1 MNLLT
6 NIAMTV
12 FALQAV
18 ACATDTSPSQTHAVQ
33 PTADSTTFQTL
44 VITKVKKPWYAW
56 RSLVVGKMKKS
67 FPEYQAIDGL
77 GEKFYSFTENRKLFG
92 GIYFW
97 NTKAAAQAWF
107 TEKWFER
114 TEKSYGQRGQ
124 VDYYEIEKMETLKT
138 TSGSGITFWAA
149 LSEGRPAQ
157 LQNAEGLIKIVSIK
171 NENGKASLL
180 TIWETKERAVSY
192 FSNQKM
198 EAEYFDTPL
207 HIAKP

>member
-6 NIAMTV
+6 KIVMTAIAFQT
-12 FALQAV
+12 L
-18 ACATDTSPSQTHAVQ
+18 ACATDVTGNQTQAVQ
-33 PTADSTTFQTL
+33 TTADSTTFHTL

-77 GEKFYSFTENRKLFG
+77 GEKFYSFTENHKLFG
-92 GIYFW
+92 GIYLW
-97 NTKAAAQAWF
+97 NNKAAAQAWF

-124 VDYYEIEKMETLKT
+124 VDYYEIEKIETLKT
-138 TSGSGITFWAA
+138 TSQSDVTFWAA
-149 LSEGRPAQ
+149 LCDGRLSDIQ
-157 LQNAEGLIKIVSIK
+157 KAEGLIKVVSLK
-171 NENGKASLL
+171 DEKGKASLL
-180 TIWETKERAVSY
+180 TIWETRERAVTY
-192 FSNQKM
+192 FSNQRIQV
-198 EAEYFDTPL
+198 EYFDTPL

>member
-6 NIAMTV
+6 KIVMTAIA
-12 FALQAV
+12 FQAL
-18 ACATDTSPSQTHAVQ
+18 ACATDVTGNQNQAVQ
-33 PTADSTTFQTL
+33 TTTDSTTFQTL

-77 GEKFYSFTENRKLFG
+77 GEKFYSFTENHKLFG
-92 GIYFW
+92 GIYLW
-97 NTKAAAQAWF
+97 NNKAAAQAWF

-124 VDYYEIEKMETLKT
+124 VDYYEIEKIETLKT
-138 TSGSGITFWAA
+138 TSQSDVTFWAA
-149 LSEGRPAQ
+149 LCDGRLSDVQ
-157 LQNAEGLIKIVSIK
+157 KAEGLIKVVFIK
-171 NENGKASLL
+171 DDKGKAGLL
-180 TIWETKERAVSY
+180 TIWETRKRAVTY
-192 FSNQKM
+192 FSNQRIQV
-198 EAEYFDTPL
+198 EYFDTPL